1 MNLTPSVQHGHPA
14 KHNLTVARV
23 KLETLVTIESF
34 PSDMD
39 CAARFYTTKEGL
51 HSCRNYTSKQEFQSV
66 EGKKNNIKGAVIWR
80 ARLCRALHILP
91 VTTACPQALD
101 FLLSPR
107 LPLIH

>member
-66 EGKKNNIKGAVIWR
+66 EGKKIISREQLSGEPGCAE
-80 ARLCRALHILP
+80 LY
-91 VTTACPQALD
+91 TS
-101 FLLSPR
+101 FLSPQPALR
-107 LPLIH
+107 H